1 MLIPWKFLV
10 RIENLMDDISFYN
23 GNIYFHTK

>member
-10 RIENLMDDISFYN
+10 RIENLADDISFYN
-23 GNIYFHTK
+23 RNIYFHY